1 MKKIVIERL
10 ARFGMI
16 AKGVVYILLG
26 ALAFMA
32 AFGLGGASATE
43 ANQSNAFL
51 ELKQKA
57 GGTLLLAVLVAG
69 LLCYCAWRFIQSF
82 SGDNKKNVKRV
93 RYFFSGLAYT
103 SLAYSALRLLLHN
116 KKGSDQQ
123 QQLTA
128 SFLSKPLG
136 EVIVIAVAIILAVI
150 GIYQVYYG
158 LSEKYRKHVQE
169 LNQREK
175 IAQLLL
181 ASGKVGY
188 LARGVVWL
196 IISYLL
202 FKATL
207 QHDASQ
213 AGNTGKAFQF
223 IEQSP
228 LGSNFLG
235 AIGLGLVTYGFF
247 NFIRAKYEDLS

>member
-1 MKKIVIERL
+1 MKKILIERL
-10 ARFGMI
+10 ARFGLI

-26 ALAFMA
+26 TLAFMA
-32 AFGLGGASATE
+32 AFGLAGASAKE

-51 ELKQKA
+51 ELKEKD
-57 GGTLLLAVLVAG
+57 GGTLLLAALVVG

-82 SGDNKKNVKRV
+82 SGENKKPVKRV
-93 RYFFSGLAYT
+93 RYFLSGLAYT
-103 SLAYSALRLLLHN
+103 SLAYSAFQLLFYN

-128 SFLSKPLG
+128 SFLSMPLG
-136 EVIVIAVAIILAVI
+136 EAIVIAVAMILSVI
-150 GIYQVYYG
+150 GIYQIYYG
-158 LSEKYRKHVQE
+158 LSEKYKKHARE

-175 IAQLLL
+175 ISQLLL

-202 FKATL
+202 FTAAL
-207 QHDASQ
+207 QHDASR
-213 AGNTGKAFQF
+213 AGNTGAALQF
-223 IEQSP
+223 VEKSP
-228 LGSNFLG
+228 LGSYFLG
-235 AIGLGLVTYGFF
+235 AIGLGLATYGFF
-247 NFIRAKYEDLS
+247 NFIRAKYEDVS